1 MSSFIYYLLLVGVDL
16 PEIFDTA
23 YIRAGPIGDRVSIES
38 LETIIGLGGLGPR
51 LYEQVG
57 KRLIFDKKERERE
70 RKRKKE
76 K

>member
-1 MSSFIYYLLLVGVDL
+1 MDL

-57 KRLIFDKKERERE
+57 KRLIFDK
-70 RKRKKE
+70 
-76 K
+76 

>member
-57 KRLIFDKKERERE
+57 KRLIFDRERERE
-70 RKRKKE
+70 KRKK
-76 K
+76 KKK

>member
-1 MSSFIYYLLLVGVDL
+1 MDL

>member
-1 MSSFIYYLLLVGVDL
+1 MDL

-57 KRLIFDKKERERE
+57 KRLIFDKKERERKKKKE
-70 RKRKKE
+70 RKIEILNYYK
-76 K
+76 